1 MRTRLHNVPT
11 DDSSSGGLKRIKV
24 LVVDP
29 LELERIGMRSVLDRH
44 PDIVVA
50 DEAVSWEE
58 AVPKLARLHPDVI
71 IMDISLSN
79 AGLLDEVNDTLARH
93 PGTRVLFFA
102 HAFEEATLAAIVR
115 AGVHGC
121 LLKHISSEE
130 LVRAVRIVASGD
142 SIIDPRLTGT
152 LFGMIRDTRDPG
164 RRRTP
169 LSAQERR
176 LLPLVAQGL
185 TNKEIAR
192 EMKLSDKT
200 VKNYLV
206 SMYKKLNICRRSQA
220 AALYSR
226 TLLMQQSSLPGSRTL
241 SSPAVLPPERLARMP
256 MGPHG
261 TLVKV

>member
-1 MRTRLHNVPT
+1 MRTRLHIPT
-11 DDSSSGGLKRIKV
+11 DDSGTGSMKPIKV
-24 LVVDP
+24 LIVDP
-29 LELERIGMRSVLDRH
+29 LELERIGMRSVFDRVD
-44 PDIVVA
+44 DILVS
-50 DEAVSWEE
+50 DEAINWDE

-71 IMDISLSN
+71 IMDISVS
-79 AGLLDEVNDTLARH
+79 GTGFLDVMNDTLARH

-115 AGVHGC
+115 AGIHGC
-121 LLKHISSEE
+121 LLKNISSEE

-142 SIIDPRLTGT
+142 SIIDPRLTGA
-152 LFGMIRDTRDPG
+152 LFGMIRETKESG

-206 SMYKKLNICRRSQA
+206 SMYKKLNISRRSQA

-226 TLLMQQSSLPGSRTL
+226 SLVMQQSSMSGSRTL
-241 SSPAVLPPERLARMP
+241 PSPAVLPPERLARMT
-256 MGPHG
+256 MGYPG

>member
-11 DDSSSGGLKRIKV
+11 DDGGTGGLKRIKV
-24 LVVDP
+24 LIVDP
-29 LELERIGMRSVLDRH
+29 LELERIGMRSVFDRYQ
-44 PDIVVA
+44 DIVVS
-50 DEAVSWEE
+50 DEAVSWED
-58 AVPKLARLHPDVI
+58 AVPKLAQLHPDVI
-71 IMDISLSN
+71 IMDISVSN
-79 AGLLDEVNDTLARH
+79 AGLLDEMNDTLIRH

-115 AGVHGC
+115 AGIHGC

-152 LFGMIRDTRDPG
+152 LFGMIRETRGSG

-192 EMKLSDKT
+192 EMNLSDKT

-206 SMYKKLNICRRSQA
+206 SMYKKLNISRRSQA

-226 TLLMQQSSLPGSRTL
+226 TLHTQQSSLSGSRTL
-241 SSPAVLPPERLARMP
+241 SPPAILPPERLARMP
-256 MGPHG
+256 MGHHG

>member
-1 MRTRLHNVPT
+1 MRTRLHHAPA
-11 DDSSSGGLKRIKV
+11 DDRDVDGLKRVKI
-24 LVVDP
+24 LIVDP
-29 LELERIGMRSVLDRH
+29 LELERIGMRSVFDRYQ
-44 PDIVVA
+44 DIVVS
-50 DEAVSWEE
+50 DEAVTWEE
-58 AVPKLARLHPDVI
+58 AVPKLARLHPDVV
-71 IMDISLSN
+71 IMDISVSHP
-79 AGLLDEVNDTLARH
+79 GLLDEVNDTLTRH
-93 PGTRVLFFA
+93 PGTRILFFA
-102 HAFEEATLAAIVR
+102 LTFEEATLAAIVR
-115 AGVHGC
+115 AGIHGC
-121 LLKHISSEE
+121 LLKNISSEE

-152 LFGMIRDTRDPG
+152 LFGMIRETRESG

-206 SMYKKLNICRRSQA
+206 SMYKKLNISRRSQA

-226 TLLMQQSSLPGSRTL
+226 TLMAPPSHLSGSQTL
-241 SSPAVLPPERLARMP
+241 SASAVLPPDRFSRVP
-256 MGPHG
+256 MGHHG
-261 TLVKV
+261 ILVKV